1 MRRIK
6 VTRSQV
12 DSFLKDVF
20 ASDEIDEITDEWLA
34 EAGERLRQR
43 LLSHPDLETREMWK
57 RVINRT
63 PSASEGGTNKRG

>member
-20 ASDEIDEITDEWLA
+20 ASDEIIDEWLA

-63 PSASEGGTNKRG
+63 PSASEGGTN

>member
-12 DSFLKDVF
+12 DSFLNDVF

-43 LLSHPDLETREMWK
+43 LLPHPDLETREMWK

-63 PSASEGGTNKRG
+63 PSASEGGTN

>member
-34 EAGERLRQR
+34 EAG
-43 LLSHPDLETREMWK
+43 P
-57 RVINRT
+57 
-63 PSASEGGTNKRG
+63 

>member
-20 ASDEIDEITDEWLA
+20 ASDEIDEITGEWLA

-63 PSASEGGTNKRG
+63 PSASEGGTN

>member
-20 ASDEIDEITDEWLA
+20 ASDEIDEITDEWVA

-63 PSASEGGTNKRG
+63 PSASEGGTN

>member
-20 ASDEIDEITDEWLA
+20 ASDEIEEITDEWLA

-63 PSASEGGTNKRG
+63 PSASEGGTN

>member
-20 ASDEIDEITDEWLA
+20 VSDEIDEITDEWLS

-43 LLSHPDLETREMWK
+43 LLSHPDPETREMWK

-63 PSASEGGTNKRG
+63 PSASEGGTN

>member
-43 LLSHPDLETREMWK
+43 LLSHPALEAREMWK

-63 PSASEGGTNKRG
+63 PSASEGGTN

>member
-20 ASDEIDEITDEWLA
+20 ASDEIDEITDEWLT

-63 PSASEGGTNKRG
+63 PSASEGGTN

>member
-20 ASDEIDEITDEWLA
+20 ASDEIDEITDEWLS
-34 EAGERLRQR
+34 EAGERIRQR

-63 PSASEGGTNKRG
+63 PSASEGGTN

>member
-20 ASDEIDEITDEWLA
+20 ASDEIDEIIDEWLA

-63 PSASEGGTNKRG
+63 PSASEGGTN

>member
-6 VTRSQV
+6 VTRAQV

-63 PSASEGGTNKRG
+63 PSASEGGTN

>member
-63 PSASEGGTNKRG
+63 PSASEGGTN

>member
-20 ASDEIDEITDEWLA
+20 ASDEIDEITNEWLA

-63 PSASEGGTNKRG
+63 PSASEGGTN

>member
-20 ASDEIDEITDEWLA
+20 ASDEIDEITEEWLA
-34 EAGERLRQR
+34 AAGERLRQR

-63 PSASEGGTNKRG
+63 PSASEGGTN

>member
-20 ASDEIDEITDEWLA
+20 ASDEIDEITEEWLD

-63 PSASEGGTNKRG
+63 PSASEGGTN